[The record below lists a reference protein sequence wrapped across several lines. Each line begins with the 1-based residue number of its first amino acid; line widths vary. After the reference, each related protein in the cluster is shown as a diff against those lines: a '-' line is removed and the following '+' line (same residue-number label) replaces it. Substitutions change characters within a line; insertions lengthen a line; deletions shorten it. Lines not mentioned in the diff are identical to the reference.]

1 MTHRSSKVTRYK
13 GHGAS
18 MRVTAMTY
26 LSDKKGARVND
37 IQEVPE
43 ATIEGRL
50 EKGVGEESRSATVTI
65 L

>member
-1 MTHRSSKVTRYK
+1 MTHRFSKVTRYK

-18 MRVTAMTY
+18 TRVTAMTY
-26 LSDKKGARVND
+26 LGDKEGARVND

-50 EKGVGEESRSATVTI
+50 EKGVGEESTSAAVTV